1 MDFDRRLFLRAAG
14 IQLGLPFFESLNTQA
29 HASNNGASSKRFV
42 CIASNYGMYPQGF
55 FPAETG
61 SDYQLP
67 SSLES

>member
-1 MDFDRRLFLRAAG
+1 MKFDRRLFLRAAG
-14 IQLGLPFFESLNTQA
+14 IQLALPGFESLGTQA
-29 HASNNGASSKRFV
+29 HASYTGTNSKRFV

-67 SSLES
+67 SS